1 MYRDAS
7 NSWYSIVIELLSNF
21 LFHIY
26 LLNCVHLLL
35 QYDVKIFSLRSF
47 RDKCYIE
54 IFPVVEKSIIGN
66 VYFSNLI
73 VINLILRSHDIC

>member
-1 MYRDAS
+1 
-7 NSWYSIVIELLSNF
+7 
-21 LFHIY
+21 
-26 LLNCVHLLL
+26 VHLLL

-54 IFPVVEKSIIGN
+54 IFPVVEKSRIGN

-73 VINLILRSHDIC
+73 VINLILSSHDIC